1 MGPRETPRDGARAR
15 THRAV
20 AVCTAVTS
28 MLALLVPLAGCGAR
42 HHLDQY
48 NFAGRTL
55 ALVQLGAPAPGL
67 VTGIYRADED
77 AVIAV
82 LDASAH
88 VAREVEGRRARAR
101 LDSAATRVNV
111 ADRMAR
117 RTLERASRYLGARP
131 VHSPREADFL
141 LELDVLNLHI
151 DARSSS
157 AAYLYVEA
165 EAILLDERTGRA
177 IWSERVAGRTLLTP
191 VVHTGERF
199 PGKVVTAGALGLISV
214 AEFERMLE
222 RLADFA
228 ADLVVEE
235 LREDLRDVRR
245 GGG

>member
-1 MGPRETPRDGARAR
+1 MGPRKSPRDDARAH

-20 AVCTAVTS
+20 AVCATATLT
-28 MLALLVPLAGCGAR
+28 LALLGPLAGCGGR

-67 VTGIYRADED
+67 LTGSYHTDED
-77 AVIAV
+77 AIIAV
-82 LDASAH
+82 LEAGAH

-101 LDSAATRVNV
+101 LDSAATRVDV
-111 ADRMAR
+111 SARMAR
-117 RTLERASRYLGARP
+117 RTLERTARYLGARP
-131 VHSPREADFL
+131 VDSPREADFL
-141 LELDVLNLHI
+141 LELDVLHLHI

-157 AAYLYVEA
+157 AAFLFVEA
-165 EAILLDERTGRA
+165 EAILLDERTGRE
-177 IWSERVAGRTLLTP
+177 IWSERVAGRTQLTP
-191 VVHTGERF
+191 AVHTEQRF
-199 PGKVVTAGALGLISV
+199 PGEVVTAGALGLISV
-214 AEFERMLE
+214 AEFERLLE